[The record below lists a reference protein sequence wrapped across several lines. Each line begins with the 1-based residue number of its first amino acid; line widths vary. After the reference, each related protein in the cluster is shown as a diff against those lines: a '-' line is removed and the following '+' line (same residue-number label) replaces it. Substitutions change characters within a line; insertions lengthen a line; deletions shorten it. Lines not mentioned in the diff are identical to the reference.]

1 MRIFTI
7 LAVVLTVLVAGAA
20 LFIRVIGMDI
30 PSAFSLRA
38 QSSRLPRAFERG
50 PDILLEDSRGRVT
63 SLGPGFNPIP
73 ISDHQVLLIRG
84 ARLGYGD
91 AGCDRPETKDRVV
104 IFDATTNKESV
115 LYDRPIRLPFAG
127 AGSVCVYEHADLS
140 PSGRTL
146 YIVIPCY
153 ATANCLAVIDFASGK
168 VKYVRGADDVFVIRG
183 GPNAGDLFYMAFLA
197 REPTEDDPRVGDYA
211 YVHARPDG
219 SRIAVIS
226 HEALVLRG
234 GNASAPKLRAWLRS
248 IHGRI
253 YAQGEWIP

>member
-104 IFDATTNKESV
+104 IFDAATRKESV
-115 LYDRPIRLPFAG
+115 LYDKPIADLCA
-127 AGSVCVYEHADLS
+127 YEHADLS
-140 PSGRTL
+140 PSGKIL
-146 YIVIPCY
+146 YIVLPCN
-153 ATANCLAVIDFASGK
+153 AAAGCLAVIDLSAGS
-168 VKYVRGADDVFVIRG
+168 VKSIPGGAMDVFVIRG
-183 GPNAGDLFYMAFLA
+183 GQDAGDLLYM
-197 REPTEDDPRVGDYA
+197 RRSMTRPTRDDPGHIY
-211 YVHARPDG
+211 YPYIHAHPDG
-219 SRIAVIS
+219 SPIS
-226 HEALVLRG
+226 VVSDEVLVLNN

>member
-1 MRIFTI
+1 MSMNRTI
-7 LAVVLTVLVAGAA
+7 LAACCFIAIFGLTELHAQRIYTRGS
-20 LFIRVIGMDI
+20 DI
-30 PSAFSLRA
+30 V
-38 QSSRLPRAFERG
+38 
-50 PDILLEDSRGRVT
+50 LEDAQGHVT

-73 ISDHQVLLIRG
+73 VSDRQFLLIRG
-84 ARLGYGD
+84 AQMGYGD
-91 AGCDRPETKDRVV
+91 IGCDRGGAKDRVV

-153 ATANCLAVIDFASGK
+153 VTADCLAVIDLASGK

-183 GPNAGDLFYMAFLA
+183 GPNAGDLLYMAFLA

-226 HEALVLRG
+226 HEALVLGG
-234 GNASAPKLRAWLRS
+234 GNAPAPKLRAWLRS

-253 YAQGEWIP
+253 FAQGEWIP